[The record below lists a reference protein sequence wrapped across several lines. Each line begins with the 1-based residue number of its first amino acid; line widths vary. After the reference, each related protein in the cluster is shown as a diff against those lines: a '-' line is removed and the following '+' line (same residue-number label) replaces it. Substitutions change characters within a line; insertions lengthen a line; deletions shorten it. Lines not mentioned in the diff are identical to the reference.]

1 MKANFFHW
9 RSLKT
14 RVTLFTL
21 VIFLASLWSLSL
33 YASRELRNDM
43 QRLLSEQQFST
54 IALLAENINVEM
66 ANRLQTLEKVAKDIT
81 PAMLGQPSSLQAYL
95 AERLLLQAPFGDGIF
110 VTRQDGT
117 AVAELPRAAG
127 FVGVNYKDRDHMV
140 AALNSGLSTIGRPV
154 IGKVT
159 HAPIVAMSVPVFDPQ
174 GKVIGA
180 ITGLINLG
188 GPNFLDAMTQG
199 RYGKTGGYLIV
210 APQYRLIV
218 TATDKSRVMEVLPLP
233 GVNPQLDRFV
243 KGFEGSDIFTNPQ
256 GLEVLA
262 SAKSIS
268 VAGWYAAATLPTAEA
283 FTPILDMQQR
293 MLNATLI
300 LTLLA
305 GLLVWWMLRLQLSP
319 MMDVAKK
326 LAGVSEKDHPLQ
338 ALPLAKQDEIGDL
351 IKGFNHLLETLAYR
365 EEVLRETKRFLKES
379 QSMAGLGSY
388 VLDVRSGS
396 WKSSDVFDTVF
407 GIDPTYERSL
417 AGWVALIH
425 PADRAM
431 MAADLQDK
439 ILGQGKSIHKE
450 YRIIRQGD
458 QTERWVHGFGRLET
472 DDRGNLLYLRGT
484 IQDITDRKKMEEH
497 MRQLA
502 FYDPLTK
509 LPNRRLINDRLSQT
523 MAMSKRS
530 ACHSALMFL
539 DLDNFKPINDIHGH
553 DFGDLLLIEVAA
565 RLKNCVREMD
575 TVGRLGGDEFV
586 VLINELDTHQE
597 ASIEQAELIAEKIRI
612 AMAEPYR
619 LTIQHQGMAD
629 VTVEHRCTA
638 SIGVVVFVSD
648 TSSQSDI
655 LKWADLAMYQAKDS
669 GRNAIR
675 FYRC

>member
-1 MKANFFHW
+1 M
-9 RSLKT
+9 
-14 RVTLFTL
+14 TLFTL

-54 IALLAENINVEM
+54 IALLADNINVEM

-127 FVGVNYKDRDHMV
+127 FVGVNYKDRDYMV

-188 GPNFLDAMTQG
+188 GPNFLDTMTQG

-655 LKWADLAMYQAKDS
+655 LKWADLAMYQAKES

>member
-1 MKANFFHW
+1 M
-9 RSLKT
+9 
-14 RVTLFTL
+14 FTL

-54 IALLAENINVEM
+54 IALLADNINVEM

-655 LKWADLAMYQAKDS
+655 LKWADLAMYQAKES

>member
-54 IALLAENINVEM
+54 IALLADNINVEM

-127 FVGVNYKDRDHMV
+127 FVGVNYKDRDYMV

-188 GPNFLDAMTQG
+188 GPNFLDTMTQG

-655 LKWADLAMYQAKDS
+655 LKWADLAMYQAKES

>member
-1 MKANFFHW
+1 
-9 RSLKT
+9 
-14 RVTLFTL
+14 
-21 VIFLASLWSLSL
+21 
-33 YASRELRNDM
+33 
-43 QRLLSEQQFST
+43 
-54 IALLAENINVEM
+54 
-66 ANRLQTLEKVAKDIT
+66 
-81 PAMLGQPSSLQAYL
+81 
-95 AERLLLQAPFGDGIF
+95 
-110 VTRQDGT
+110 
-117 AVAELPRAAG
+117 
-127 FVGVNYKDRDHMV
+127 
-140 AALNSGLSTIGRPV
+140 
-154 IGKVT
+154 
-159 HAPIVAMSVPVFDPQ
+159 
-174 GKVIGA
+174 
-180 ITGLINLG
+180 
-188 GPNFLDAMTQG
+188 
-199 RYGKTGGYLIV
+199 
-210 APQYRLIV
+210 
-218 TATDKSRVMEVLPLP
+218 
-233 GVNPQLDRFV
+233 
-243 KGFEGSDIFTNPQ
+243 
-256 GLEVLA
+256 
-262 SAKSIS
+262 
-268 VAGWYAAATLPTAEA
+268 
-283 FTPILDMQQR
+283 
-293 MLNATLI
+293 
-300 LTLLA
+300 
-305 GLLVWWMLRLQLSP
+305 
-319 MMDVAKK
+319 
-326 LAGVSEKDHPLQ
+326 
-338 ALPLAKQDEIGDL
+338 LPLAKQDEIGDL

-655 LKWADLAMYQAKDS
+655 LKWADLAMYQAKES

>member
-127 FVGVNYKDRDHMV
+127 FVGVNYKDRDYMV

-188 GPNFLDAMTQG
+188 GPNFLDTMTQG

-326 LAGVSEKDHPLQ
+326 LAGVSEKGHPLQ

-655 LKWADLAMYQAKDS
+655 LKWADLAMYQAKES

>member
-1 MKANFFHW
+1 M
-9 RSLKT
+9 
-14 RVTLFTL
+14 FTL

-127 FVGVNYKDRDHMV
+127 FVGVNYKDRDYMV

-188 GPNFLDAMTQG
+188 GPNFLDTMTQG

-655 LKWADLAMYQAKDS
+655 LKWADLAMYQAKES

>member
-54 IALLAENINVEM
+54 IALLADNINVEM

-127 FVGVNYKDRDHMV
+127 FVGVNYKDRDYMV

-188 GPNFLDAMTQG
+188 GPNFLDTMTQG

-326 LAGVSEKDHPLQ
+326 LAGVSEKGHPLQ

-655 LKWADLAMYQAKDS
+655 LKWADLAMYQAKES

>member
-655 LKWADLAMYQAKDS
+655 LKWADLAMYQAKES

>member
-1 MKANFFHW
+1 
-9 RSLKT
+9 
-14 RVTLFTL
+14 LFTL

-54 IALLAENINVEM
+54 IALLADNINVEM

-655 LKWADLAMYQAKDS
+655 LKWADLAMYQAKES